1 MTPFALGLLIAVL
14 TIGIDQAQKLYCLNV
29 LDMVE
34 GEHFPVAP
42 FLDIYLAWNHGISF
56 SLLQQ
61 DGEVGRWALV
71 AFKVVAVVALLV
83 WLARVRSRLT
93 ALALGLV
100 IGGAVG
106 NAIDRVV
113 HGAVADFFFFHL
125 GSFSWYVF
133 NLADC
138 GIVVGVALLLYDGW
152 VAPKPAM
159 HSP

>member
-1 MTPFALGLLIAVL
+1 MTPLTLGLLVAALTVAV
-14 TIGIDQAQKLYCLNV
+14 DQGQKLYCLKV
-29 LDMVE
+29 LGMVE
-34 GEHFPVAP
+34 GEHFPLTP

-61 DGEVGRWALV
+61 DSEVGRWLLV
-71 AFKVVAVVALLV
+71 AFKVVAVLALVV
-83 WLARVRSRLT
+83 WLLRARSRLT
-93 ALALGLV
+93 GLALGLV
-100 IGGAVG
+100 IGGAIG

-138 GIVVGVALLLYDGW
+138 GIVVGVTVLLYEGW
-152 VAPKPAM
+152 IAPRPAT
-159 HSP
+159 HLP